1 MQDAESALA
10 SFDSHVPYLPDP
22 PALAHAKMTALLF
35 READNRPAGT
45 PCGEVD
51 SEGARQDMTITNEKE
66 PAASPRRG
74 TEKPAATIDASH
86 EALKRF
92 RQIFK
97 AVQQHSQR
105 VEQRCGLTSA
115 QLWAVAELARRP
127 GQRVSDIA
135 CAMSIHPSTASNLLD
150 KLERKGILKKER
162 QRDDQRVVRLTVT
175 DSGLNLLASAPDPPE
190 GILQRALFTLPEPV
204 VHSLVE
210 NLDHLVTTMEI
221 DFGWA
226 ALEPLETPN
235 ASPSSDAREPAAPSN
250 RDL

>member
-1 MQDAESALA
+1 
-10 SFDSHVPYLPDP
+10 
-22 PALAHAKMTALLF
+22 
-35 READNRPAGT
+35 
-45 PCGEVD
+45 
-51 SEGARQDMTITNEKE
+51 MTINKTGE
-66 PAASPRRG
+66 PASAPRRD
-74 TEKPAATIDASH
+74 TEKPVATVDASH

-115 QLWAVAELARRP
+115 QLWAVAELAQHP

-175 DSGLNLLASAPDPPE
+175 DSGLNLLANAPDPPE
-190 GILQRALFTLPEPV
+190 GILQRALFTLPAPV
-204 VHSLVE
+204 IHSLVE

-221 DFGWA
+221 DLGWA

-235 ASPSSDAREPAAPSN
+235 SPAASDAREPAAPSN